1 MAGGPPSHCTLNR
14 GGVGG
19 SQYEVRLS
27 RTPHLETL
35 LRSNRGAQPVTGS
48 TAAAT
53 ALRHH
58 GLHRYSDRRCR
69 VQIFIDEP
77 AKARNSS
84 DGQMLLLSLSLLLPK
99 EAIGVFD
106 STDKEITHWIRT

>member
-1 MAGGPPSHCTLNR
+1 M
-14 GGVGG
+14 
-19 SQYEVRLS
+19 
-27 RTPHLETL
+27 
-35 LRSNRGAQPVTGS
+35 TGS

-77 AKARNSS
+77 AKVGTSS
-84 DGQMLLLSLSLLLPK
+84 DGQMLLLSLCLLLPK
-99 EAIGVFD
+99 EALGVYD
-106 STDKEITHWIRT
+106 STDKKITHWICN